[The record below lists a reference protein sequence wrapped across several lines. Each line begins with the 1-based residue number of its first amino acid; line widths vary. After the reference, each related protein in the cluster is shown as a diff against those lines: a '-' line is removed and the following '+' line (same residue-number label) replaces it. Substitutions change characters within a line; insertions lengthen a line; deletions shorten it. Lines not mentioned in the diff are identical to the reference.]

1 MGSLFFFFLFFYLGF
16 HVLEQTNLLARVL
29 FPTLFLPNSIL
40 FSLQLRVLAACARFS
55 DPFFTVSNISF
66 FGDVINSPLLFS
78 SRHWPCNFEAPLALV
93 CRFVRTS
100 LPEAVDFIGHCGNL
114 CLNKVSG
121 CMIPRFFFQFRSQL

>member
-55 DPFFTVSNISF
+55 DPFFYGFEHLFFWGCYQFSF
-66 FGDVINSPLLFS
+66 AVFLKT
-78 SRHWPCNFEAPLALV
+78 LAL
-93 CRFVRTS
+93 
-100 LPEAVDFIGHCGNL
+100 
-114 CLNKVSG
+114 
-121 CMIPRFFFQFRSQL
+121 